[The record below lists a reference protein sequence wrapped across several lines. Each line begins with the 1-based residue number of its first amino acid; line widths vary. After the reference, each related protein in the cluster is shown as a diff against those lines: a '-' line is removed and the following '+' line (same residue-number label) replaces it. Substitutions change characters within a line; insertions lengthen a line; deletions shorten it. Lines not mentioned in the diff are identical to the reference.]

1 MSTYETSITNSKKQL
16 EFYKDLTEQ
25 LLEENKSLK
34 RQLKSIGGKSTI
46 TYSKM
51 EGGYICCHTNGE
63 TYKNLKS
70 LEEDFSRN
78 RQISYF
84 ENIEK
89 SGINE

>member
-1 MSTYETSITNSKKQL
+1 MSTYESSITSPKKQL
-16 EFYKDLTEQ
+16 EFYKDLAEQ

-34 RQLKSIGGKSTI
+34 RRLKSIGDKSAI

-63 TYKNLKS
+63 IYKNLKS
-70 LEEDFSRN
+70 LEEDFRRN
-78 RQISYF
+78 RQISCF

-89 SGINE
+89 SGIHE